1 MAFSVLDVRDTFVP
15 PRVRLPEPALRPL
28 PDRPVDLECTAV
40 PVPLRRPPAPV
51 VVAAV
56 LGVAEALGL
65 VAGAL
70 AGLAHLLEYSHPT
83 GATVGVGLVVLASW
97 VVLAAASGAAVL
109 DGAGRRLYSG
119 VACAELGLV
128 LAVLVTLA
136 TTSLL
141 DGLRIGFP
149 LPALA
154 LFLLAVPAGKL
165 LLAGAPTTTQW
176 LAQGPRVRER
186 RTDPAASHRGLCVV
200 TLAVIGLALTATAL
214 LVPAPASGGSTTSA
228 SVSAH

>member
-1 MAFSVLDVRDTFVP
+1 VAISVLDVRDTVAP
-15 PRVRLPEPALRPL
+15 PRVRLLERPAPEAAPDAVRAAAPAS
-28 PDRPVDLECTAV
+28 
-40 PVPLRRPPAPV
+40 LRRPPAPV
-51 VVAAV
+51 VAAAAV
-56 LGVAEALGL
+56 GVLQALGL
-65 VAGAL
+65 VAAAL
-70 AGLAHLLEYSHPT
+70 AALAHLLQYSQPD
-83 GATVGVGLVVLASW
+83 GPALGLGLVVLASW

-119 VACAELGLV
+119 VAWTELGLV
-128 LAVLVTLA
+128 LVVLLTLT

-165 LLAGAPTTTQW
+165 LLAGAPTTAQW

-186 RTDPAASHRGLCVV
+186 PADPAATHRGLCVV
-200 TLAVIGLALTATAL
+200 TLCVIGLALSATAL
-214 LVPAPASGGSTTSA
+214 LVAAPADGGATTPA

>member
-1 MAFSVLDVRDTFVP
+1 VAISVLDVRDTAAP
-15 PRVRLPEPALRPL
+15 PRVRLPEAPRLSLVDAPRVAAPA
-28 PDRPVDLECTAV
+28 T
-40 PVPLRRPPAPV
+40 LRRAPASV
-51 VVAAV
+51 VAAAV
-56 LGVAEALGL
+56 LGVVEALGL
-65 VAGAL
+65 VAAAL

-83 GATVGVGLVVLASW
+83 GPALGVGLVALATW

-109 DGAGRRLYSG
+109 DGTGRRLYSG

-128 LAVLVTLA
+128 LVLLLALA

-141 DGLRIGFP
+141 DGIRIGFP

-165 LLAGAPTTTQW
+165 LLAGAPTATQW

-186 RTDPAASHRGLCVV
+186 RADPAATHRGLCVV
-200 TLAVIGLALTATAL
+200 TLGVIGLALAAAAL
-214 LVPAPASGGSTTSA
+214 LVPAPGDAGSTAPA